1 MSQILLNAAQR
12 KIREN
17 KWFLSSKNG
26 IFFFWGGE
34 QEREKKMKGGKKLYS
49 TAIYNLPPRQ
59 RHRIIMETNLEK

>member
-26 IFFFWGGE
+26 IFFFSGTGKG
-34 QEREKKMKGGKKLYS
+34 KKMKGGKKLYS